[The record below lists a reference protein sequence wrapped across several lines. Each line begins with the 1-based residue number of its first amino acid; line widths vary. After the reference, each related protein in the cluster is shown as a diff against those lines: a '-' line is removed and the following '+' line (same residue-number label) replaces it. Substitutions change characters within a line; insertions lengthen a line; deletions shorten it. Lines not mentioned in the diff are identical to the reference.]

1 MSPAPSP
8 GRGNPT
14 GSTPQNLIQNAGNP
28 ALPVPP
34 GDVRAAPAGPFLRID
49 GVSKRYRSETGA
61 GDVLAVEEFSL
72 TVDRGEFVSLVGPSG
87 CGKSTVLEIIAGL
100 REPTAGAVDLE
111 GLPLRGPHPSIGVVF
126 QEESTFPWRTVL
138 DNVAFG
144 LEMRGV
150 PLAERQAR
158 GRRML
163 EFMGL
168 GDFANRFPYE
178 LSGGM
183 RQRVAIARTLVMEPE
198 VLLLDEPLGALDAQT
213 RLVMIDEVL
222 RIWRETGSTVLLVTH
237 SLEEAALCSDRVV
250 VMTARPARIK
260 QVVETGLPRERS
272 SALLG
277 TERFGQITQTLWD
290 LLREESLKALERR

>member
-1 MSPAPSP
+1 MSPAGSP
-8 GRGNPT
+8 PQ
-14 GSTPQNLIQNAGNP
+14 GSGQWTTE
-28 ALPVPP
+28 PVPL
-34 GDVRAAPAGPFLRID
+34 LRID
-49 GVSKRYRSETGA
+49 KVSKRYPSPA
-61 GDVLAVEEFSL
+61 GEDDVLAVQEFSL
-72 TVDRGEFVSLVGPSG
+72 SVERGEFVSLVGPSG

-100 REPTAGAVDLE
+100 REPTTGAVYLN
-111 GLPLRGPHPSIGVVF
+111 GRRLSGPHPSIGVVF

-150 PLAERQAR
+150 PADERLTR
-158 GRRML
+158 CRRML

-168 GDFANRFPYE
+168 GDFASRFPHQ

-183 RQRVAIARTLVMEPE
+183 RQRVAIARTLVLEPE

-213 RLVMIDEVL
+213 RLVMVDEIL

-260 QVVETGLPRERS
+260 QVVETGLPRDRS
-272 SALLG
+272 SRWLG
-277 TERFGQITQTLWD
+277 TDRFGQITQTLWE

>member
-1 MSPAPSP
+1 MWY
-8 GRGNPT
+8 
-14 GSTPQNLIQNAGNP
+14 GSEAG
-28 ALPVPP
+28 
-34 GDVRAAPAGPFLRID
+34 GDH
-49 GVSKRYRSETGA
+49 
-61 GDVLAVEEFSL
+61 VLAVDGFSL
-72 TVDRGEFVSLVGPSG
+72 TVARGEFVSLVGPSG

-100 REPTAGAVDLE
+100 RKPTSGAVYL
-111 GLPLRGPHPSIGVVF
+111 GGQRLREPHPSIGVVF
-126 QEESTFPWRTVL
+126 QEDSTFPWRTVL

-150 PLAERQAR
+150 PAAERRERAM
-158 GRRML
+158 RML

-168 GDFANRFPYE
+168 AAFAARYPYQ

-213 RLVMIDEVL
+213 RLVMVDEVL
-222 RIWRETGSTVLLVTH
+222 RIWRETGTTVLLVTH

-250 VMTARPARIK
+250 VMTARPGRIK
-260 QVVETGLPRERS
+260 EVVETGLPRDRS
-272 SALLG
+272 SRLLG
-277 TERFGQITQTLWD
+277 SEQFGRLSRDIWD